1 MIMEAWLYFV
11 AYFCVMLAVAIYGYL
26 IMRGKV

>member
-1 MIMEAWLYFV
+1 MEMWLYFV

-26 IMRGKV
+26 IMKGKV